1 MRVWN
6 LIFLKEIMLKSLLI
20 IVVFALFLTACGD
33 KLATNINANLNNS
46 SSNSSVAGS
55 PANIANTNANT
66 NANQSKNTTPN
77 ANTKPIDNSPKR
89 ISFNKGANWGAANI
103 TLAAGAAQKFVV
115 SAKSGQTMDVEV
127 SSKETSVNL
136 IKGKAET
143 TEDFGFLSAVL
154 QANGDYIFEVR
165 NGTKKEIKT
174 SVKVTI
180 EGEEPI
186 QRGVLNDVDEEKG
199 RNE

>member
-1 MRVWN
+1 
-6 LIFLKEIMLKSLLI
+6 MLKILSI
-20 IVVFALFLTACGD
+20 TIAFAVFLTACGE
-33 KLATNINANLNNS
+33 KTATTTNT
-46 SSNSSVAGS
+46 
-55 PANIANTNANT
+55 NTNANT
-66 NANQSKNTTPN
+66 NANNTSAGSPANVANANVNANQTKNTTPV
-77 ANTKPIDNSPKR
+77 ANSKPADNSPKR
-89 ISFNKGANWGAANI
+89 ISFNKGANWGAVNI
-103 TLAAGAAQKFVV
+103 TLAPGAAQKFVV

-154 QANGDYIFEVR
+154 QATGDYIFEVR

-180 EGEEPI
+180 EGDEPV
-186 QRGVLNDVDEEKG
+186 QRGVLNDVDEENAGETK
-199 RNE
+199 E